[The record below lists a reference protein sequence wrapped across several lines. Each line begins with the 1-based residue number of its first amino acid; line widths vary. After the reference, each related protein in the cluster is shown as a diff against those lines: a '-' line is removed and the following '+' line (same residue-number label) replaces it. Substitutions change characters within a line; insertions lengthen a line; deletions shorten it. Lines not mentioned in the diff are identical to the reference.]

1 MITAITLLL
10 FLFLMIIGMPI
21 AFVVLGSS
29 LAYFLFNP
37 INPSI
42 IAQRLT
48 GSLESFPLLAVPFF
62 VLAGS
67 AMSRGGIADRLYSFC
82 EAMVGHWRG
91 GLAQIA
97 VINSLFIGAMSGSA
111 TADAAIDARTV
122 VPVMRKHGYSN
133 GFASVISACSSVIGG
148 PLLPP
153 SIAMIIY
160 GLLTSTS
167 IARLFMAGIVPALIL
182 AVSMMLAIRMI
193 AKRRNYGTLRDRR
206 LPLRE
211 VGKRGMSAVWA
222 LLMPVILL
230 FGLRFGWFTPTE
242 LGAIAAAYALFV
254 GLIIYRGM
262 KPGDLYD
269 VLREAALT
277 TANVMVI
284 VAASKVFGMVLTLEE
299 VPQQIVSIMMDIS
312 DNKWVVLLMMNL
324 ALLALGMIMEGLA
337 LQVIL
342 APVFITI
349 MASYD
354 IDPVHFGVVLVL
366 NTALG
371 SVHPPVGSLVFTVC
385 SITKCSVE
393 EYTRELIP
401 FLFVLLGVLT
411 LVTFVPQISTF
422 LPDLVLGP
430 AK

>member
-1 MITAITLLL
+1 VIVATLLA
-10 FLFLMIIGMPI
+10 FLVLMIIGMPI

-29 LAYFLFNP
+29 LVYFLFNP
-37 INPSI
+37 INPSV

-48 GSLESFPLLAVPFF
+48 GSMESFPLLAVPFF

-67 AMSRGGIADRLYSFC
+67 AMARGGIADKLYSFC
-82 EAMVGHWRG
+82 EALVGHWRG

-133 GFASVISACSSVIGG
+133 GFASVISSCSSIIGG

-153 SIAMIIY
+153 SIALIIY

-167 IARLFMAGIVPALIL
+167 IARLFLAGIIPALIL
-182 AVSMMLAIRMI
+182 AASMMVLIRHI
-193 AKRRNYGTLRDRR
+193 ATKRGYGTLRDKR
-206 LPLRE
+206 LPLPEIGR
-211 VGKRGMSAVWA
+211 RSAAAFWA
-222 LLMPVILL
+222 LLMPAILL
-230 FGLRFGWFTPTE
+230 FGLRLGWFTPTE

-254 GLIIYRGM
+254 GLVIYRGM
-262 KPGDLYD
+262 SGSDVYD

-299 VPQQIVSIMMDIS
+299 VPQAIVSALLSIS
-312 DNKWVVLLMMNL
+312 ENKWVVLVMINI
-324 ALLALGMIMEGLA
+324 ALLVLGMVMEGLA

-342 APVFITI
+342 APVFMSI
-349 MASYD
+349 MAHYG

-366 NTALG
+366 NTAIG
-371 SVHPPVGSLVFTVC
+371 AVHPPVGSLVFTVC

-393 EYTRELIP
+393 EYTRELVP
-401 FLFVLLGVLT
+401 FLLLMLA
-411 LVTFVPQISTF
+411 LLALLTFVPQISTF

-430 AK
+430 R

>member
-1 MITAITLLL
+1 MIAATLIL
-10 FLFLMIIGMPI
+10 FLILMVIGMPI

-29 LAYFLFNP
+29 LLYFLFNP

-42 IAQRLT
+42 IAQKLT

-67 AMSRGGIADRLYSFC
+67 AMSRGGIADKLYSFC
-82 EAMVGHWRG
+82 EALVGHWRG

-133 GFASVISACSSVIGG
+133 GFASVISSCSSIIGG
-148 PLLPP
+148 PLIPP

-167 IARLFMAGIVPALIL
+167 IARLFLAGVIPALIL
-182 AVSMMLAIRMI
+182 AVVMMITIRQIAI
-193 AKRRNYGTLRDRR
+193 KRNYGTLRDKR
-206 LPLRE
+206 LPWTE
-211 VGKRGMSAVWA
+211 VGKRSVSAFWA
-222 LLMPVILL
+222 LLMPLILL

-254 GLIIYRGM
+254 GLVIYRGM
-262 KPGDLYD
+262 TGRDIYD
-269 VLREAALT
+269 VFKEAALT

-299 VPQQIVSIMMDIS
+299 VPQQIVAGMLALS
-312 DNKWVVLLMMNL
+312 DNKWVVLVMINL
-324 ALLALGMIMEGLA
+324 TLLLLGMIMEGLA

-342 APVFITI
+342 APVFMSI
-349 MASYD
+349 MASYG

-366 NTALG
+366 NTAIG

-401 FLFVLLGVLT
+401 FLLVMLGVLA
-411 LVTFVPQISTF
+411 LVTFVPQVSTF
-422 LPDLVLGP
+422 LPDLLMGP
-430 AK
+430 A